1 MKGDTMGASFVTA
14 VECGASICAGWLV
27 MTAALYLTG
36 LSLWLVLRCLL
47 VCVAVLHKPLRPLWV
62 SQASQIWTNQVAHP
76 SDLPF
81 TPLLLVSASQPHAGD
96 RQAVK
101 AAWLSLAK
109 GAGSPERPLTPAALS
124 GDSSSSSDDSSDE
137 DAELD
142 GVGMAC
148 GWAGSRSSSRTGGKG
163 MLRGQHKR
171 RRSKA
176 AGSRGKADA
185 ELSSW
190 SYMYVPG
197 AGDDEESWAVGL
209 TPALFWQHCDVL
221 LRCGPSNIRLLVKQ
235 LVQLNKSASF
245 GGASASLAAA
255 AVRGLAAAA
264 ATSSSGSG
272 RSMSPLG
279 PGRSASS
286 NGGSATLHAAGS
298 VPSGLT
304 DKHHP
309 APQGCGGAGGPALH
323 VMPAAPG
330 AFWVG
335 NTGLA
340 IGNLEGA
347 SAADVW
353 RSVDAVLCCGTT
365 MLPALQREY
374 QAMRLAADRA
384 PAIPAVP
391 AVSSSAPTTSSGW
404 MQRQQQSKDKQQH
417 AQQPASDKPLS
428 STFCTSSSA
437 AHSHWVRQQQQMAVA
452 SAADST
458 IAADQPVL
466 EFSKVNGAQARK
478 PVRKGGMLSALLSK
492 AGGPA
497 AAVAATGSGSTTAA
511 EAPARLSLEHAG
523 SDASSAAGSDASS
536 ACSSSYYSVCSED
549 GVAGAAGLHSRSG
562 SGSALPRLK
571 WLPIESAKRDRS
583 SLKQHLQ
590 ESLQFVSA
598 HLAAGHTVL
607 LHDVE
612 GGCHGGVRFEP
623 APCHQQQLLYH
634 QHSLQVWC
642 IGTVCPLAGRF
653 AAAFGPLACAVC

>member
-1 MKGDTMGASFVTA
+1 MKGNVDARLMTAS
-14 VECGASICAGWLV
+14 ECGACITLCWLV
-27 MTAALYLTG
+27 GLVMASAL
-36 LSLWLVLRCLL
+36 SSHVCPWVCCWCRCLL
-47 VCVAVLHKPLRPLWV
+47 VCAAVLHKPLQPLWV

-148 GWAGSRSSSRTGGKG
+148 GWVGSRSSSRTGGKG
-163 MLRGQHKR
+163 MLRGQHKH

-176 AGSRGKADA
+176 ASSKGKADA

-255 AVRGLAAAA
+255 AVRGLAAAPT
-264 ATSSSGSG
+264 TSSSCSG
-272 RSMSPLG
+272 RPMSPLG

-286 NGGSATLHAAGS
+286 SGGSSTLHAASS
-298 VPSGLT
+298 VPSMLT

-335 NTGLA
+335 STGLA

-365 MLPALQREY
+365 MVPALQREY
-374 QAMRLAADRA
+374 QAMRLAAART
-384 PAIPAVP
+384 PAVPAVP

-404 MQRQQQSKDKQQH
+404 IRRQQQSKDKQH
-417 AQQPASDKPLS
+417 AKQPAADKPLS

-452 SAADST
+452 GAADST
-458 IAADQPVL
+458 VAADQPAL

-492 AGGPA
+492 AGGSA
-497 AAVAATGSGSTTAA
+497 AAAAAGSGSTTAA
-511 EAPARLSLEHAG
+511 EAPAGPSLEHAG
-523 SDASSAAGSDASS
+523 SDASSDASS

-549 GVAGAAGLHSRSG
+549 GVAVGAGLYSSNGSSG

-590 ESLQFVSA
+590 ESLEFVSA

-612 GGCHGGVRFEP
+612 GECHRWFRDQASSCIISICCVISIPCRCA
-623 APCHQQQLLYH
+623 APVHLPSGL
-634 QHSLQVWC
+634 
-642 IGTVCPLAGRF
+642 
-653 AAAFGPLACAVC
+653 